1 MHFDFPLK
9 NSPLFFSGRID
20 VWKYEEQTSVL
31 DWGHPDIKDYMLSGL
46 CAVIF
51 QHFSHKGHEENGL
64 EHPSSW
70 CLPAISSQA
79 QKDPVSSLQV
89 GQSLCQ
95 HHKEIVHPPPHTH
108 TYRKCLTHGF
118 LTQHQ
123 CQIILFYPLKTFTEK
138 FTARSYYSWL
148 ITCIFIKIEWNFL
161 LKCHQNNIKW
171 VGFYRFLS
179 FHTIRWLYLKLECF
193 TLLPLQVQILIFRF
207 DQNFLAEFKVQLEIQ
222 AK

>member
-1 MHFDFPLK
+1 M
-9 NSPLFFSGRID
+9 SPRYIISSSER
-20 VWKYEEQTSVL
+20 
-31 DWGHPDIKDYMLSGL
+31 SGL
-46 CAVIF
+46 F
-51 QHFSHKGHEENGL
+51 T
-64 EHPSSW
+64 SSRPI
-70 CLPAISSQA
+70 L
-79 QKDPVSSLQV
+79 VSSPQ
-89 GQSLCQ
+89 GNST
-95 HHKEIVHPPPHTH
+95 PPHTHAH

-171 VGFYRFLS
+171 VGFYRFLR
-179 FHTIRWLYLKLECF
+179 FHTIRLLYLKIECF